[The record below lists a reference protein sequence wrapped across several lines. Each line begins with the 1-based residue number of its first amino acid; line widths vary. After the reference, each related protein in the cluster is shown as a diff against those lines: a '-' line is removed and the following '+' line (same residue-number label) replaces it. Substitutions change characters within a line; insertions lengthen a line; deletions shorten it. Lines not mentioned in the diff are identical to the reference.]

1 MPRKRW
7 KHKVTFYDVPRID
20 PADRHTN
27 SDEELVRHALV
38 DLEELDVLPE
48 EVREQLI
55 GDLVEAVRF
64 ARAGVKVGKV
74 GVSNAATT
82 QEVFVADVGRA
93 LERAGVRPT
102 RWRKQYDNGGGES
115 LYFRVS
121 REVADVT
128 GLGALPKD
136 PKLVGIR
143 ASRIEYCTRS
153 SNSGQICEPQIET
166 TQEPDSLA
174 REPDNAG

>member
-1 MPRKRW
+1 MPRKRR
-7 KHKVTFYDVPRID
+7 KNQLTFHDAPLID
-20 PADRHTN
+20 PTNRHAN

-48 EVREQLI
+48 TVREQLI
-55 GDLVEAVRF
+55 GDLVDAVRF

-74 GVSNAATT
+74 GVSNAATS
-82 QEVFVADVGRA
+82 QQVFVADVGRA

-115 LYFRVS
+115 VYFRVA

-128 GLGALPKD
+128 GVGPIPKD
-136 PKLVGIR
+136 PKLVGSR
-143 ASRIEYCTRS
+143 ASQIEYVA
-153 SNSGQICEPQIET
+153 T
-166 TQEPDSLA
+166 T
-174 REPDNAG
+174 NT